1 MEAHMKNLWI
11 VLLLCGLGLGILFAQ
26 AGSETEKERAAVRA
40 VIDNAY
46 IQAVYVKADAT
57 AVAEGWHPG
66 CDIAILSREGILNK
80 VSAYEFVRS
89 FKQGH
94 PPFDKNARAEYR
106 SIEVSGYAAAAVVEV
121 KSGDRP
127 VYTDMLLLYKFADG
141 WKIVSKIYYSYPKN

>member
-80 VSAYEFVRS
+80 VSAYELVRG

-94 PPFDKNARAEYR
+94 PPFDKNAGIGLSTRTCCFFISSPTAGRSCPR
-106 SIEVSGYAAAAVVEV
+106 SITAIP
-121 KSGDRP
+121 R
-127 VYTDMLLLYKFADG
+127 TDAGRLPAQGLHYF
-141 WKIVSKIYYSYPKN
+141 